1 MAYRAGTKAV
11 AAAVDRV
18 GSSRGASRPLGKPRR
33 SNLSRLFAAGA
44 MLTGV
49 AAVVGVLLLAP
60 LAASRLMTR
69 SIGVQPATRGSA
81 IERPAPLRVEP
92 RHRLAQAASFPAFA
106 GATSSLVVAA
116 VSPPAAEAE
125 PDAPPVVV
133 AAGAPDASE
142 IVTAPQQTAVLEAA
156 PPPATSSLAPPRR
169 QPTAAS
175 AAPAPRP
182 GGLRLASV
190 PAPDAAAPREEPS
203 AVQRLFAALT
213 PAARQDDVTGSISAY
228 APADHLPRQDS
239 LPRKDDHR
247 TAVYDIVGRTVHMP
261 NGERL
266 EAHSGLGKGFDNPAF
281 SHVRMR
287 GPTPPQTYR
296 LTMRERL
303 FHGVAAIRLTPIGEE
318 TMHGRDGMLAHTYM
332 LGPRGESNG
341 CVSFKDYAKFLAAF
355 RRGEVTHMIVV
366 ARLTGSPA
374 SVIAAR
380 RATSARYAAS
390 SSGTNTVRR

>member
-1 MAYRAGTKAV
+1 
-11 AAAVDRV
+11 
-18 GSSRGASRPLGKPRR
+18 
-33 SNLSRLFAAGA
+33 

-49 AAVVGVLLLAP
+49 AAVAGVLLLAP
-60 LAASRLMTR
+60 LAASWLMTR
-69 SIGVQPATRGSA
+69 SIGVQPVSRGSA
-81 IERPAPLRVEP
+81 IDRPAPLRVEP

-106 GATSSLVVAA
+106 GETFSLAA

-125 PDAPPVVV
+125 PDAPPPIVV
-133 AAGAPDASE
+133 AAAAPEAAGF
-142 IVTAPQQTAVLEAA
+142 VAPPPQQTAALVS
-156 PPPATSSLAPPRR
+156 PTPPATSSVAPPRR
-169 QPTAAS
+169 QPKEAS
-175 AAPAPRP
+175 AAPAPRT
-182 GGLRLASV
+182 GGMRLASV
-190 PAPDAAAPREEPS
+190 PTPDAAAPGEEPGV
-203 AVQRLFAALT
+203 VQRLFAALT
-213 PAARQDDVTGSISAY
+213 PSGREDDVTGSISAY
-228 APADHLPRQDS
+228 APTDH

-247 TAVYDIVGRTVHMP
+247 TAVYDIVSHTVHMP

-266 EAHSGLGKGFDNPAF
+266 EAHSGLGQGFDNPSF

-341 CVSFKDYAKFLAAF
+341 CVSFKDYSKFLAAF

-380 RATSARYAAS
+380 RASSARYAAGIS
-390 SSGTNTVRR
+390 ATVRR